1 MKKGILHLPILSTSF
16 SWAISQ
22 VSKLVKCKGI
32 NMSIEEKD
40 LLQEAPT
47 LTFEPFEEVKEM
59 TMPQEKKEVKQEEIV
74 FDESN
79 LSPQERKMVED
90 FASKIDLTNSNVIL
104 QYGSGAQKKMA
115 DFSESALEN
124 VKSKDLGEIGDMLSN
139 VVIELKSFGEEEE
152 KGFLGMFKK
161 TSNKIT
167 AMKARY
173 DKAEVNV
180 GKICQVLEKHQIQ
193 LLKDVAML
201 DKMYELNKVY
211 FKELSM
217 YILAGKKKLTKI
229 QQEDLPALSEKAQRT
244 GLPEDAQAANDLSSL
259 CNRFEKK
266 IHDLELT
273 RMISIQMAPQIRL
286 VQNNDTLMSEKI
298 QSTLVNTIPLWKSQ
312 MVLALG
318 VTHSEQAAR
327 AQREVTNMTNELL
340 RKNAAT
346 LKMAT
351 IETAKESER
360 GIVDIDTLKVTNESL
375 ITTLDEVMRIQ
386 TEGRAK
392 RREAEMELNR
402 IEGELKNKLLNLS
415 VGNKA

>member
-1 MKKGILHLPILSTSF
+1 MH
-16 SWAISQ
+16 
-22 VSKLVKCKGI
+22 GI
-32 NMSIEEKD
+32 NMNIEEKD
-40 LLQEAPT
+40 LFQEAPT
-47 LTFEPFEEVKEM
+47 LTFEPYEEEKEVI
-59 TMPQEKKEVKQEEIV
+59 MPQEKKEVKQEEIV
-74 FDESN
+74 FNESN
-79 LSPQERKMVED
+79 LSPQERKMVDD

-124 VKSKDLGEIGDMLSN
+124 VRSKDLGEIGDMLSN
-139 VVIELKSFGEEEE
+139 VVIELKNFDEEEE
-152 KGFLGMFKK
+152 KGFLGIFKK
-161 TSNKIT
+161 TSHKIT

-217 YILAGKKKLTKI
+217 YILAGKKKLAKI
-229 QQEDLPALSEKAQRT
+229 QQEELPALTEKAQRT

-318 VTHSEQAAR
+318 VTHSEQAAK
-327 AQREVTNMTNELL
+327 AQREVTDMTNELL
-340 RKNAAT
+340 KKNAAT

-360 GIVDIDTLKVTNESL
+360 GIVDIETLKATNESL

-402 IEGELKNKLLNLS
+402 IEGELKNKLLSLS